1 MNNVGQ
7 KFLPIGTVVMLK
19 GGSKRVMITGFCSMA
34 TEEQNVM
41 YDYSG
46 CMYPEGFLS
55 SDQTALFNH
64 SQIEKI
70 YHLGLLDEE
79 EQKFKTNLN
88 GLVAQM
94 NNVTQNSVSEV
105 VTSVEQRV
113 SVAPVETVEAP
124 VPPIGPGLPGY
135 VAPVVE
141 TPAAP
146 VAQPVTSN
154 GFQFD
159 ANGNVIGAPTEQVAQ
174 SLPTNIQFDENGT
187 VVSA

>member
-7 KFLPIGTVVMLK
+7 RFLPIGTVVMLK

-34 TEEQNVM
+34 AEDQNVM
-41 YDYSG
+41 YDYAG

-64 SQIEKI
+64 DQIEKV
-70 YHLGLLDEE
+70 YHLGLVDDE

-88 GLVAQM
+88 VLVAQM
-94 NNVTQNSVSEV
+94 TGAVQNNVSEV
-105 VTSVEQRV
+105 VTPVEQTV
-113 SVAPVETVEAP
+113 PVAPVQPVEQP

-146 VAQPVTSN
+146 VPQPITSN

-174 SLPTNIQFDENGT
+174 PSSTNIQFDENGT